1 MICDRSM
8 ENSAYIDIDG
18 VRKAVVQGQLLLLGD
33 CCVIALCWSSVN
45 GSGPGSTGLC
55 VGIGVGICDGRM
67 CNVDGF
73 CVMLPSVEVTGVSE
87 VWTAVID
94 SSHLLI

>member
-1 MICDRSM
+1 M
-8 ENSAYIDIDG
+8 
-18 VRKAVVQGQLLLLGD
+18 
-33 CCVIALCWSSVN
+33 N

-87 VWTAVID
+87 V
-94 SSHLLI
+94 